1 MSKTYFMKFIMKI
14 MEIKTTVT
22 TLAETTSAETT
33 LAETTLVTV
42 DFDDLSSSKN
52 SLS

>member
-1 MSKTYFMKFIMKI
+1 MKFIMKI

-33 LAETTLVTV
+33 LVTV